1 MPPMPSNAWMLSW
14 PSFAVLR
21 SITHDFAH
29 FTGSCLEFDH
39 DMRLALLCD
48 DIGVIPWLDA
58 LEDDPNHDLSMA
70 ATLTDPATQLLRD
83 RRGIRLTSRWED
95 LVQTFDAVLVGG
107 SDERE
112 LDAIKQ
118 LANAGQR
125 LLFLPS
131 TSQGS
136 TFIYELSLIRDD
148 NRVSLMPAVW
158 HRCDPALVSLRNEL
172 RAGAFGQ
179 VHLLQ
184 VQREFVSGE
193 PSSTLPQADIDAAL
207 LLDIDLLRWLS
218 GDYDQVTA
226 LRTGAG
232 NNLVRTQSVKLS
244 GRDLPEATWDA
255 QAGTVAGCR
264 FVIQTDRG
272 SVRLERIGVGNWNLC
287 KPDGTRREGNQI
299 EAVREFLRRASGGTE
314 MPMEWPEL
322 VKLYETED
330 ATHRSVRRR
339 RTIDLHFEPMSERA
353 IFKTQMTA
361 MGCGVLIA
369 TFLLVLVYL
378 AIASTIPLPHAVLIG
393 LRTLIFAPLGLFLL
407 LQLLFPLT
415 RPSETTAGRRE

>member
-1 MPPMPSNAWMLSW
+1 
-14 PSFAVLR
+14 
-21 SITHDFAH
+21 
-29 FTGSCLEFDH
+29 
-39 DMRLALLCD
+39 MRLALLCD
-48 DIGVIPWLDA
+48 DPGIAPWLDA
-58 LEDDPNHDLSMA
+58 FENDPAHELCLA
-70 ATLTDPATQLLRD
+70 ATLTEPAAQLLRD
-83 RRGIRLTSRWED
+83 RRGIRLTPRWED
-95 LVQTFDAVLVGG
+95 LVQTCDAILVGG

-131 TSQGS
+131 ASQGS

-158 HRCDPALVSLRNEL
+158 HRCDPVLMSLRDTL
-172 RAGAFGQ
+172 RAGSLGQ

-184 VQREFVSGE
+184 FHREFVVGDQ
-193 PSSTLPQADIDAAL
+193 STAVPQSEIDAAM
-207 LLDIDLLRWLS
+207 LLDFDLLRWFS

-226 LRTGAG
+226 LRTGATNG
-232 NNLVRTQSVKLS
+232 IVRTQSVKLS
-244 GRDLPEATWDA
+244 GRGLPEGTWDA
-255 QAGTVAGCR
+255 QSGTTAGCR
-264 FVIQTDRG
+264 LTIQVDRG
-272 SVRLERIGVGNWNLC
+272 TVRLERTGHGNWIVTD
-287 KPDGTRREGNQI
+287 PDGTRREGNQI
-299 EAVREFLRRASGGTE
+299 EAIRAFLRLASSKSE
-314 MPMEWPEL
+314 MPMEWPDL
-322 VKLYETED
+322 VKVFETAD
-330 ATHRSVRRR
+330 ATHRSVARR

-369 TFLLVLVYL
+369 TFLLVLMYL
-378 AIASTIPLPHAVLIG
+378 AIASTVPLPHMALIL

-415 RPSETTAGRRE
+415 RPSESTPGRSE

>member
-1 MPPMPSNAWMLSW
+1 
-14 PSFAVLR
+14 
-21 SITHDFAH
+21 
-29 FTGSCLEFDH
+29 
-39 DMRLALLCD
+39 MRLALLCD
-48 DIGVIPWLDA
+48 DIGVVPWLDA
-58 LEDDPNHDLSMA
+58 IENDSTHDLSLA
-70 ATLTDPATQLLRD
+70 ATLTEAATQLLRD

-118 LANAGQR
+118 IANAGQR
-125 LLFLPS
+125 LLFIPS
-131 TSQGS
+131 TGQGS

-148 NRVSLMPAVW
+148 NRVALIPAVW
-158 HRCDPALVSLRNEL
+158 HRCDPALVSLRQTL
-172 RAGAFGQ
+172 RSGSLGQ
-179 VHLLQ
+179 MHLLQ
-184 VQREFVSGE
+184 FQREFVSGDQ
-193 PSSTLPQADIDAAL
+193 SATLPQTEIDAAM
-207 LLDIDLLRWLS
+207 LLDFDLLRWFS

-226 LRTGAG
+226 MRTGAADG
-232 NNLVRTQSVKLS
+232 IVRTQSVKLS

-255 QAGTVAGCR
+255 QAGIAAGCR
-264 FVIQTDRG
+264 LTIQTDHG
-272 SVRLERIGVGNWNLC
+272 SVRLERTGTGNWIVTEPN
-287 KPDGTRREGNQI
+287 GTRREGNQI
-299 EAVREFLRRASGGTE
+299 EAAREFLRLASSAAD

-322 VKLYETED
+322 VKVFETAD
-330 ATHRSVRRR
+330 ATHRSVKRR

-369 TFLLVLVYL
+369 TFLLVLMYL
-378 AIASTIPLPHAVLIG
+378 AIASTIPLPHAALIV

-415 RPSETTAGRRE
+415 RPSESTPERSE

>member
-1 MPPMPSNAWMLSW
+1 MPSNDLMLSW
-14 PSFAVLR
+14 QSFAALSPTTDTFDYFNRPSV
-21 SITHDFAH
+21 
-29 FTGSCLEFDH
+29 EFDH
-39 DMRLALLCD
+39 FMRLALLCD

-58 LEDDPNHDLSMA
+58 IENDPTHELSLA
-70 ATLTDPATQLLRD
+70 ATLTEPASQLLRE

-95 LVQTFDAVLVGG
+95 LVQAFDAVLVGG

-158 HRCDPALVSLRNEL
+158 HRCDPVLLSLRDTL
-172 RAGAFGQ
+172 RSGSLGQ

-184 VQREFVSGE
+184 VQREFVGNDQ
-193 PSSTLPQADIDAAL
+193 SSTLAQTDVDAAM
-207 LLDIDLLRWLS
+207 LLDFDLLRWFS

-226 LRTGAG
+226 LRTGASNG
-232 NNLVRTQSVKLS
+232 IVRTQSVKLS
-244 GRDLPEATWDA
+244 GRGLPEATWDA
-255 QAGTVAGCR
+255 QSGTTPYCR
-264 FVIQTDRG
+264 LVIQTDRG
-272 SVRLERIGVGNWNLC
+272 PVRLERPAEGNWILNE
-287 KPDGTRREGNQI
+287 PNGVRREGNQI
-299 EAVREFLRRASGGTE
+299 EAIREYLRLANSE
-314 MPMEWPEL
+314 SQMPMEWPEL
-322 VKLYETED
+322 VKLFETAD
-330 ATHRSVRRR
+330 ASHRSVARR

-369 TFLLVLVYL
+369 TFLLVLIYL
-378 AIASTIPLPHAVLIG
+378 AIASTLPLPHSALVV

-415 RPSETTAGRRE
+415 RPSDSNSG